1 MENRK
6 KYKEIELRSEE
17 VQEIMNEIPSW
28 IIRWGITVL
37 FIVVAFLFV
46 GSYFFKYPDV
56 LRAEIT
62 ITTAEPPVNIVAH
75 STGKI
80 DTLFVKNKEQVDSN
94 TPLGVIQNTANT
106 EDILELKRNIN
117 QWKNTNYNLEKGI
130 LFFSDKLLQL
140 GSVQNSYSVFLN
152 SFRDYVRYKRTNYF
166 SKKVVTQREKL
177 RKQKEY
183 CQEVFKQ
190 RQMVLGKG
198 KLASSSFKRDSLLYV
213 KGIIAKDEYEQSRS
227 NYLQNKQSNFSF
239 DASLK
244 QMELQL
250 IQGKESLLDLEQRAL
265 EAEQKYMLSMRTT
278 IEGLLAQLEEWEQQ
292 YLLVAPIEGIVNQME
307 VWSENQNVSSGEV
320 IFTVTPIKDTTV
332 KGKALLPIEGAGK
345 VKVNQQVNV
354 RVNNFP
360 DQEFGYLKGKVASIS
375 RVPNKDGFY
384 LVAIDFPNGL
394 YTNYHKELPQ
404 MGEMKGVAEII
415 TEDLRLIERFFMP
428 IKKILNNKI

>member
-1 MENRK
+1 MEQTK

-37 FIVVAFLFV
+37 FIVVMLLFV

-75 STGKI
+75 ATGKI
-80 DTLFVKNKEQVDSN
+80 DTLFVDNKAKVYAN
-94 TPLGVIQNTANT
+94 TPLGVIQNTSNT
-106 EDILELKRNIN
+106 KDVLELKKNLHKWR
-117 QWKNTNYNLEKGI
+117 NTNYDIEKGNI
-130 LFFSDKLLQL
+130 FFSDKLLQL
-140 GSVQNSYSVFLN
+140 GVVQNSYSVFLN
-152 SFRDYVRYKRTNYF
+152 SFKDYVRYKKTDYL
-166 SKKVVTQREKL
+166 SKKIVTQREKL

-183 CQEVFKQ
+183 YQEMLKQ

-198 KLASSSFKRDSLLYV
+198 KLATSSFQRDSILYV
-213 KGIIAKDEYEQSRS
+213 KGIISKNEYEESRS
-227 NYLQNKQSNFSF
+227 SYLQKQQSNSSF

-250 IQGKESLLDLEQRAL
+250 IQGKENLLDLEQQAL
-265 EAEQKYMLSMRTT
+265 EMEQKYVLNLRTT
-278 IEGLLAQLEEWEQQ
+278 IEGLLTQLESWEQQ
-292 YLLVAPIEGIVNQME
+292 YLLVAPLDGIVNQMG
-307 VWSENQNVSSGEV
+307 VWSENQNVSTGEV
-320 IFTVTPIKDTTV
+320 VFTVTPIKDTAV
-332 KGKALLPIEGAGK
+332 KGKALLPIQGAGK
-345 VKVNQQVNV
+345 VEVNQQVNV

-360 DQEFGYLKGKVASIS
+360 DQEFGYLKGKVTSIS
-375 RVPNKDGFY
+375 RIPNKDGFY
-384 LVAIDFPNGL
+384 LVEIDFPNGL

-404 MGEMKGVAEII
+404 IGEMKGIAEII

-428 IKKILNNKI
+428 IKKTLKSRL

>member
-1 MENRK
+1 MENKK

-37 FIVVAFLFV
+37 FIVVVFLFI
-46 GSYFFKYPDV
+46 GSYFFKYPDI

-75 STGKI
+75 STGKV
-80 DTLFVKNKEQVDSN
+80 DTLFVMNKEQVAPN

-106 EDILELKRNIN
+106 EDILELKRNIH
-117 QWKNTNYNLEKGI
+117 QWENTNYDLEKGI

-152 SFRDYVRYKRTNYF
+152 SFKDYVRYKRTNYF
-166 SKKVVTQREKL
+166 SKKVETQREKL

-190 RQMVLGKG
+190 RQIVLGKG

-213 KGIIAKDEYEQSRS
+213 KGIISKNEYEQSIS
-227 NYLQNKQSNFSF
+227 NYLQNKQSNSSF

-250 IQGKESLLDLEQRAL
+250 IQGKENLLDLEQRAL
-265 EAEQKYMLSMRTT
+265 EAEQKYMLSMRTA

-292 YLLVAPIEGIVNQME
+292 YLLVAPLEGIVNQME

-320 IFTVTPIKDTTV
+320 VFTVTPIKGTTV
-332 KGKALLPIEGAGK
+332 KGKALLPIQGAGK

-360 DQEFGYLKGKVASIS
+360 DQEFGYLKGKVSSIS

-394 YTNYHKELPQ
+394 YTNYHRELPQ
-404 MGEMKGVAEII
+404 TGEMKGIAEII
-415 TEDLRLIERFFMP
+415 TEELRLIERFFMP
-428 IKKILNNKI
+428 IKKIFKDKF